1 MRYGVFAYGIVT
13 AAWTEKD
20 TRTGD
25 SGMPHQ
31 KGWGLEGG
39 AICEGVSKFQFLHS

>member
-1 MRYGVFAYGIVT
+1 MQYGVFVYDIAT
-13 AAWTEKD
+13 AARTEKD
-20 TRTGD
+20 THTGD

-39 AICEGVSKFQFLHS
+39 AIFEGISKFQFLHN